1 MSSKFGKRKYASA
14 VYCTFACGRVDSA
27 LSSRSEGRWF
37 KPHRRLGLE
46 SPSPPYRFHAW
57 GTGECAVHRMRTLS
71 RRPRVQTWCA
81 RKRTLTSLELG
92 RDGKIQIPKHP
103 SSSAMG
109 LGHFRRNLLPR
120 FLKSEINQYQ
130 YQYQCKSSSKMQNVE
145 QNNYFV
151 SWNFIQVTICTRL
164 VSN

>member
-92 RDGKIQIPKHP
+92 RDGKIQIPKHT
-103 SSSAMG
+103 SSSAYG
-109 LGHFRRNLLPR
+109 FSAISSLSFCRT
-120 FLKSEINQYQ
+120 LKSGINQYQ
-130 YQYQCKSSSKMQNVE
+130 YQYPKGKFS
-145 QNNYFV
+145 
-151 SWNFIQVTICTRL
+151 L
-164 VSN
+164 